1 MRHLLNVPG
10 LQTLAEIFCCIAPD
24 RKHCVELLKEKL
36 IIHSSNYLFISAIS
50 ILIFQEPYISCTRSQ
65 KLKSYLSKKP
75 QPVAKFRLKY
85 DRRMVRLDCSQGG
98 AIVGV
103 APGGAGQSMLG
114 LDWAERR
121 GYALAGVGAGPGVT
135 IMTLVTDNIDTAYIA
150 SPLTYSL
157 SLWLFR

>member
-1 MRHLLNVPG
+1 M
-10 LQTLAEIFCCIAPD
+10 
-24 RKHCVELLKEKL
+24 
-36 IIHSSNYLFISAIS
+36 
-50 ILIFQEPYISCTRSQ
+50 
-65 KLKSYLSKKP
+65 
-75 QPVAKFRLKY
+75 
-85 DRRMVRLDCSQGG
+85 
-98 AIVGV
+98 GV

-135 IMTLVTDNIDTAYIA
+135 IMTLVTENIDTAYIA